1 MLQINTNPDLDDYKE
16 TVIAGMTAKET
27 LWAGAG
33 IMAGAAVSIFLHMFV
48 HIPLILCM
56 YASIPVSIPFIL
68 TGFSIKDGMTYWQ
81 RQRLK
86 KNRKKTLP
94 LSYLSTE
101 CRSIYQNIEIKTEKE
116 PQDNKE
122 EFERL
127 LKQMKQIG
135 IIAGIGVIVA
145 IVIIIAV
152 VLGGRR

>member
-1 MLQINTNPDLDDYKE
+1 M
-16 TVIAGMTAKET
+16 
-27 LWAGAG
+27 
-33 IMAGAAVSIFLHMFV
+33 
-48 HIPLILCM
+48 
-56 YASIPVSIPFIL
+56 
-68 TGFSIKDGMTYWQ
+68 
-81 RQRLK
+81 
-86 KNRKKTLP
+86 
-94 LSYLSTE
+94 SYLSTE